1 MKVKELYEIAK
12 YSEIELH
19 SGFDGKMVASSPKD
33 VEKFADA
40 EVLLIAPLIKVAKH
54 SCDCAKAY
62 LYVFIGNNDIER
74 IENETQ
80 DNKN

>member
-33 VEKFADA
+33 VEKFANA
-40 EVLLIAPLIKVAKH
+40 KVLSIIPRIKVTKH
-54 SCDCAKAY
+54 SCDYAKAY
-62 LYVFIGNNDIER
+62 LYIFIDNNDIER
-74 IENETQ
+74 IKNETQ
-80 DNKN
+80 GNKN

>member
-19 SGFDGKMVASSPKD
+19 SGFDGKMVASSPKG

-40 EVLLIAPLIKVAKH
+40 EVLLIIPRIKITNH
-54 SCDCAKAY
+54 SCDYAKAY
-62 LYVFIGNNDIER
+62 LYIFIANNDIER
-74 IENETQ
+74 INNETQ
-80 DNKN
+80 SNKN